1 MIDGPETEVGL
12 ELPVGTF
19 YLTYEVIVVPCY
31 FSSSVFTLVLRKYV
45 PYSVSSGM
53 LISTRYRSHL
63 AAVAFLNFYVI
74 ISANRR
80 VFLLKGSD
88 FVLYLVVAFH
98 PVFYMDGLTYFLQ
111 SCFEPLTE
119 LPVYGLPLQDLCR
132 RVNLEITV
140 IVLVLGY
147 ALERNVAFQA
157 ILDCDLRGILWGGI
171 FCKRLV
177 GYAEIV
183 VSLFLY
189 LLEVVPL
196 FGDASVH
203 DYKHFL
209 IIAAFGMILC

>member
-1 MIDGPETEVGL
+1 
-12 ELPVGTF
+12 
-19 YLTYEVIVVPCY
+19 
-31 FSSSVFTLVLRKYV
+31 
-45 PYSVSSGM
+45 

-119 LPVYGLPLQDLCR
+119 LPVYGLFLQDLCR